1 MSELTFEIP
10 DENTPGFLRN
20 AIKAAKFRKQLA
32 EKKDMI
38 EYYEGLIEFLLPHI
52 TEPEDR
58 DEAREA
64 LLDCS
69 KKQYMDLLN
78 VAYGITVNP
87 TSATETET
95 S

>member
-1 MSELTFEIP
+1 MTEITFEIP

-20 AIKAAKFRKQLA
+20 VIRAAKFRKHLT
-32 EKKDMI
+32 ETKDML
-38 EYYEGLIEFLLPHI
+38 EYYEELIEFLLPHI
-52 TEPEDR
+52 AEPKDR
-58 DEAREA
+58 DEAKEA

-78 VAYGITVNP
+78 VAYGITTNH
-87 TSATETET
+87 TSAKETET